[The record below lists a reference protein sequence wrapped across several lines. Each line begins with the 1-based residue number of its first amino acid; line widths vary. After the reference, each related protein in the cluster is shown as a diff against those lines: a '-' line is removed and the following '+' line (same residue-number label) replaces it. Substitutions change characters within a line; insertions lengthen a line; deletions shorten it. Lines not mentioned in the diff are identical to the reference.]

1 MNGSKGCAK
10 DPCQTPLCKK
20 IKKSGSLPC
29 PFKLVKIVLKV
40 IHFAVSTD
48 SENSPNIDVVAS
60 RIGLYAT
67 ASKIPAFDALHRRG
81 ELAKTSLI
89 LDLLQV
95 HRI

>member
-10 DPCQTPLCKK
+10 DPCRTPLCKK

-40 IHFAVSTD
+40 IHFAVSPD
-48 SENSPNIDVVAS
+48 CKNSPYLDVVAPWM
-60 RIGLYAT
+60 GLYAT
-67 ASKIPAFDALHRRG
+67 ASKIPAVDALHRRG